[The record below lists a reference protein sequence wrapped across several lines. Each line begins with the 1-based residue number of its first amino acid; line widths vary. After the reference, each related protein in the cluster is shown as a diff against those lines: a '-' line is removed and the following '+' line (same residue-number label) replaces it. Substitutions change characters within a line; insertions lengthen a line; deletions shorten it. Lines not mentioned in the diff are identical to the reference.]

1 MSLVDVNCHWTFS
14 LTASMPLHPFSL
26 ISLDIQPGQILTA
39 LSTALPT
46 DLIEQVIVQTG
57 TRERRSRLL
66 PTHLLVCLIIA
77 LRFWSH
83 DSAKDV
89 LKNLLDGLGKA
100 TLHLSDRWHI
110 PTRAAITQARQ
121 RIGPRVMSTLYY
133 RQVKPVATLK
143 TPGAFLKGLR
153 MVGIDGTTMDVPD
166 SPENA
171 RVFGY
176 PGSRSSTRAAF
187 PKVRLVLLVEL
198 GTHLAFEALLSPYR
212 LGERGKARKLRRS
225 VGPDMVVLWDGG
237 LHSYALVHGVQ
248 ARGSHFLSRVPAH
261 VKLRV
266 EKELPDGSYLSHLY
280 PPKKLQKQG
289 YQPIAVRVVS
299 YTVARPDPSQ
309 SPKTYRII
317 TDLLDSEF
325 LEANLL
331 AQEFHQRWE
340 EELTIDEVKTHLLGR
355 KVPIRSENP
364 REVVQ
369 EIYGF
374 LLGHWAVRRLM
385 AEAAQKAE
393 ISPLRLSF
401 TASVKVIRRSVPTF
415 QQTSTET
422 LGVSMERLLSEWMKY
437 YPSAPN
443 GSIPEW

>member
-1 MSLVDVNCHWTFS
+1 
-14 LTASMPLHPFSL
+14 
-26 ISLDIQPGQILTA
+26 
-39 LSTALPT
+39 
-46 DLIEQVIVQTG
+46 
-57 TRERRSRLL
+57 
-66 PTHLLVCLIIA
+66 
-77 LRFWSH
+77 
-83 DSAKDV
+83 
-89 LKNLLDGLGKA
+89 
-100 TLHLSDRWHI
+100 
-110 PTRAAITQARQ
+110 
-121 RIGPRVMSTLYY
+121 
-133 RQVKPVATLK
+133 
-143 TPGAFLKGLR
+143 
-153 MVGIDGTTMDVPD
+153 
-166 SPENA
+166 
-171 RVFGY
+171 
-176 PGSRSSTRAAF
+176 
-187 PKVRLVLLVEL
+187 
-198 GTHLAFEALLSPYR
+198 
-212 LGERGKARKLRRS
+212 
-225 VGPDMVVLWDGG
+225 MVVLWDGG

-415 QQTSTET
+415 QQISTET
-422 LGVSMERLLSEWMKY
+422 LGVSMERLLSE
-437 YPSAPN
+437 
-443 GSIPEW
+443 